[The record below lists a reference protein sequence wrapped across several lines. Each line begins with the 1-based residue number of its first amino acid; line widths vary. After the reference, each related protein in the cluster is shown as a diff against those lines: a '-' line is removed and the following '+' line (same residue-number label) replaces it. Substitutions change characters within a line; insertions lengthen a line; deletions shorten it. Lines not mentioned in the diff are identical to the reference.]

1 MSEGSLAF
9 NPEFD
14 PDGAEGGVDTNLL
27 PWLPLAGVS
36 GFSLKPL
43 RASMESGMFSVIV
56 RLEKGAVLERLLS
69 LSGMDLLVL
78 SGALDYADES
88 GESHLEP
95 GIWGYLS
102 ANTCMQRLE
111 AAEETELL
119 VNCYGAFA
127 MLTPDHQVQ
136 RLVTSADIR
145 QMALQSGINMVPNTL
160 AECMVEREPYTGEGA
175 PLAIAGK
182 NSGHLV
188 ASVTTASP
196 DTFQHPYFI
205 DCRAV
210 PWVVNPDLP
219 DIGLKVLRVS
229 QETGF
234 ISLMVRHN
242 GVAAPHN
249 HIGGS
254 DFLVLEGALGC
265 ARRPTRGVWPGHLVL
280 RALRGTT

>member
-9 NPEFD
+9 NPDFD

-27 PWLPLAGVS
+27 PWLPLSGVT

-43 RASMESGMFSVIV
+43 RASMESGMFNLIV
-56 RLEKGAVLERLLS
+56 RLEKGTVLERLLS

-78 SGALDYADES
+78 SGALDYSDDA

-102 ANTCMQRLE
+102 ANTCMARLYAVE
-111 AAEETELL
+111 DTELL

-127 MLTPDHQVQ
+127 MLTADNQVS

-145 QMALQSGINMVPNTL
+145 HMALKAGISMVPNTL
-160 AECMVEREPYTGEGA
+160 AECMVERDAYTGDGT
-175 PLAIAGK
+175 PLAIAGQ

-188 ASVTTASP
+188 ASVTTASA

-229 QETGF
+229 QETG
-234 ISLMVRHN
+234 LHL
-242 GVAAPHN
+242 GDGAP
-249 HIGGS
+249 
-254 DFLVLEGALGC
+254 
-265 ARRPTRGVWPGHLVL
+265 
-280 RALRGTT
+280 

>member
-27 PWLPLAGVS
+27 PWLPLSGVA

-43 RASMESGMFSVIV
+43 RASMESGMVSVIV

-78 SGALDYADES
+78 SGALDYADDS

-102 ANTCMQRLE
+102 ANTCMQRLT
-111 AAEETELL
+111 AAEESELL

-127 MLTPDHQVQ
+127 MLSPGNQVD

-145 QMALQSGINMVPNTL
+145 QMALQAGIRMVPNTL
-160 AECMVEREPYTGEGA
+160 AECMVEREPYTGDGE

-182 NSGHLV
+182 KSGHLV
-188 ASVTTASP
+188 ASVTTATA
-196 DTFQHPYFI
+196 DTFQHP
-205 DCRAV
+205 
-210 PWVVNPDLP
+210 
-219 DIGLKVLRVS
+219 
-229 QETGF
+229 
-234 ISLMVRHN
+234 
-242 GVAAPHN
+242 
-249 HIGGS
+249 
-254 DFLVLEGALGC
+254 
-265 ARRPTRGVWPGHLVL
+265 
-280 RALRGTT
+280 

>member
-27 PWLPLAGVS
+27 PWLPLSGVA

-78 SGALDYADES
+78 SGALDYADDS

-102 ANTCMQRLE
+102 ANTCMQSLT
-111 AAEETELL
+111 AAEESELL

-127 MLTPDHQVQ
+127 MLSADNQVD

-145 QMALQSGINMVPNTL
+145 QMALQAGISMVPNTL
-160 AECMVEREPYTGEGA
+160 AECMVEREAYSGRRCAVSDRGQKVRSSGGECDHCHRRHFSA
-175 PLAIAGK
+175 PLL
-182 NSGHLV
+182 HRL
-188 ASVTTASP
+188 P
-196 DTFQHPYFI
+196 
-205 DCRAV
+205 CRA
-210 PWVVNPDLP
+210 L
-219 DIGLKVLRVS
+219 
-229 QETGF
+229 
-234 ISLMVRHN
+234 
-242 GVAAPHN
+242 
-249 HIGGS
+249 GGES
-254 DFLVLEGALGC
+254 
-265 ARRPTRGVWPGHLVL
+265 RP
-280 RALRGTT
+280 A

>member
-95 GIWGYLS
+95 G
-102 ANTCMQRLE
+102 
-111 AAEETELL
+111 
-119 VNCYGAFA
+119 
-127 MLTPDHQVQ
+127 
-136 RLVTSADIR
+136 
-145 QMALQSGINMVPNTL
+145 SG
-160 AECMVEREPYTGEGA
+160 
-175 PLAIAGK
+175 
-182 NSGHLV
+182 
-188 ASVTTASP
+188 
-196 DTFQHPYFI
+196 D
-205 DCRAV
+205 
-210 PWVVNPDLP
+210 
-219 DIGLKVLRVS
+219 
-229 QETGF
+229 
-234 ISLMVRHN
+234 ISLPIL
-242 GVAAPHN
+242 AC
-249 HIGGS
+249 S
-254 DFLVLEGALGC
+254 
-265 ARRPTRGVWPGHLVL
+265 VWKRL
-280 RALRGTT
+280 RIRSCW